1 MSEDESPAPE
11 ATEATDASDETD
23 ETAAKKSEVKITGAL
38 SRESDMASRPGFR
51 SPSNKRSK
59 ALKNKRKKK
68 KGR

>member
-11 ATEATDASDETD
+11 ATETAEASD

-38 SRESDMASRPGFR
+38 SRESDMAARPGFR

-59 ALKNKRKKK
+59 AQKNKRKKK